1 MSKLYQLPDGWE
13 WKKLGDVTSL
23 VGGGTPSRNVI
34 EYWENGNIVWLSPTD
49 LGSIGEVCSIA
60 SSKDRI
66 TKLGLEKSSARLL
79 PIGTVLFSSR
89 ATIGKIAIN
98 TIELTTNQGFTNFIC
113 EDSLNNQYLAYCLV
127 NFTKEITTL
136 SNSTTFK
143 EVSKSALKELEIPVP
158 PLTEQKRI
166 VQKLDALF
174 ERIDKAIALLQK
186 NIDAA
191 DNFMNSVLND
201 VFSDLEQ
208 NYKKYKLTEIAN
220 LVDGDRGSNYPQKS
234 EFFENEYCLFLSTK
248 NVTKNGFMFIKNQFI
263 TKEKDEVLRRG
274 KLNRNDLIITTRGTI
289 GNIAIYDESVEYD
302 NVRINSGMAIIRIMD
317 LDKIY
322 NRFLYKY
329 LFSPQFIAFLDDIQS
344 GSAQPQI
351 SLTNLK
357 ESEFSIPPLKIQQKV
372 VAYLDN
378 ISVQLEQVKSA
389 QQQKKQNLLDL
400 KSSILDQAFHGKL

>member
-1 MSKLYQLPDGWE
+1 MSELYQLPDGWV
-13 WKKLGDVTSL
+13 WRKLGDVTSL

-98 TIELTTNQGFTNFIC
+98 TFELTTNQGFTNFIC

-143 EVSKSALKELEIPVP
+143 EVSKSALKEFEIPVP

-191 DNFMNSVLND
+191 DNFK
-201 VFSDLEQ
+201 Q
-208 NYKKYKLTEIAN
+208 NYEPVELTKYVNFI
-220 LVDGDRGSNYPQKS
+220 GGSQPPKS
-234 EFFENEYCLFLSTK
+234 EFSD
-248 NVTKNGFMFIKNQFI
+248 
-263 TKEKDEVLRRG
+263 KEREGYVRLIQIRDYKSDNNIVYVKKTSVRR
-274 KLNRNDLIITTRGTI
+274 
-289 GNIAIYDESVEYD
+289 
-302 NVRINSGMAIIRIMD
+302 
-317 LDKIY
+317 
-322 NRFLYKY
+322 FCKY
-329 LFSPQFIAFLDDIQS
+329 LSKS
-344 GSAQPQI
+344 
-351 SLTNLK
+351 
-357 ESEFSIPPLKIQQKV
+357 
-372 VAYLDN
+372 YL
-378 ISVQLEQVKSA
+378 V
-389 QQQKKQNLLDL
+389 
-400 KSSILDQAFHGKL
+400 F

>member
-1 MSKLYQLPDGWE
+1 MSELYQLPDGWV
-13 WKKLGDVTSL
+13 WRKLGDVTSL

-143 EVSKSALKELEIPVP
+143 EVSKSALKEFEIPVP

-191 DNFMNSVLND
+191 DNFK
-201 VFSDLEQ
+201 Q
-208 NYKKYKLTEIAN
+208 NYEPVELTKYVNFI
-220 LVDGDRGSNYPQKS
+220 GGSQPPKS
-234 EFFENEYCLFLSTK
+234 EFSDKEREGYVRLIQIRDYKSDNNIVYVKKTSVRRFCNKDDVMIGRYGPPVFQILRGLDGAYNVALMKAEPNEEFICKDFLFLFLK
-248 NVTKNGFMFIKNQFI
+248 NPSIQNYIIGLSQRSAGQSGVN
-263 TKEKDEVLRRG
+263 KEALE
-274 KLNRNDLIITTRGTI
+274 
-289 GNIAIYDESVEYD
+289 
-302 NVRINSGMAIIRIMD
+302 
-317 LDKIY
+317 
-322 NRFLYKY
+322 KY
-329 LFSPQFIAFLDDIQS
+329 LIALPAMNKQKEIVLYLNQV
-344 GSAQPQI
+344 SAQI
-351 SLTNLK
+351 K
-357 ESEFSIPPLKIQQKV
+357 
-372 VAYLDN
+372 
-378 ISVQLEQVKSA
+378 QVKLA
-389 QQQKKQNLLDL
+389 QQQKMQSLLGL